1 MPLTTFG
8 AIMGFAAEMAGK
20 NAEIYRALSRR
31 AKDPVLQEVLRGL
44 SVEEGKNQALMA
56 KTRQENVTEMILEPV
71 AGLRQEDYEIG
82 LEVSDPMADPGVL
95 KVAVALEERGKKFF
109 GDASAKVSLPEVA
122 RIFRKI
128 ALKKEENLRRLQ
140 SLSRG

>member
-20 NAEIYRALSRR
+20 TAEIYKALGQR
-31 AKDPVLQEVLRGL
+31 AKDSALQEVLRGL
-44 SVEEGKNQALMA
+44 SAEEGKNQALMG
-56 KTRQENVTEMILEPV
+56 KMRQENVTEMILEPV
-71 AGLRQEDYEIG
+71 TGLRQEDYEMD
-82 LEVSDPMADPGVL
+82 LEVSDQMADADVL
-95 KVAVALEERGKKFF
+95 KDAVALEQRGKRFF

-128 ALKKEENLRRLQ
+128 AQKKEENLRRLQ
-140 SLSRG
+140 SFLRG

>member
-20 NAEIYRALSRR
+20 TAEIYKALSQR
-31 AKDPVLQEVLRGL
+31 AKDPALQEVLRGL
-44 SVEEGKNQALMA
+44 SVEEGKNQSLMA
-56 KTRQENVTEMILEPV
+56 RTRQENVTEMILEPV
-71 AGLRQEDYEIG
+71 TGLRQEDYKIG
-82 LEVSDPMADPGVL
+82 LEVSDRMADADVL
-95 KVAVALEERGKKFF
+95 KGAAALEERGKRFF

-128 ALKKEENLRRLQ
+128 ALKKEENLQRLQ
-140 SLSRG
+140 SFSRG

>member
-8 AIMGFAAEMAGK
+8 AIMGFAAEMTGK
-20 NAEIYRALSRR
+20 TAETYKALGQR
-31 AKDPVLQEVLRGL
+31 AKDSALQEALRGL
-44 SVEEGKNQALMA
+44 SVEEGKNQALMG

-71 AGLRQEDYEIG
+71 TGLHQEDYEID
-82 LEVSDPMADPGVL
+82 LEVSDQMGDADVL
-95 KVAVALEERGKKFF
+95 MGAVALEERGKRFF

-140 SLSRG
+140 SFLRG